1 MENNRF
7 INFVI
12 DYYKLLDTIKNDEEF
27 RKSYICEKSKFFK
40 KKYDL
45 PKEELTRTVANYS
58 NNISRIKE
66 IRRPLL
72 DQLIYVAMEF
82 IEFEQFAEKCL
93 FYDPSVFGIDF
104 SYSDDKYSLSFKD
117 SDLPITINL
126 NIRTTNIVMPIYDTK
141 SPILSMF
148 DTDDEYIEEKKQ
160 KKVELV
166 EIVIMRNYGEEID
179 TVYKFINNSN
189 VALKTD
195 FDIAIFD
202 RVIKSITRVIYNLFI
217 YICNN
222 NLTEGIMQMYNI
234 NLEEDVIKN
243 GYLWLCK
250 CK

>member
-1 MENNRF
+1 MGTCESNNAME
-7 INFVI
+7 INEPFETLWVDYEFKDPTLAELVLYRMLVRHNGVPFSAFYKNKNSDTFYLWRI
-12 DYYKLLDTIKNDEEF
+12 DYQKFIEMGSSFAGTLYAITKEEMNRLLD
-27 RKSYICEKSKFFK
+27 
-40 KKYDL
+40 
-45 PKEELTRTVANYS
+45 
-58 NNISRIKE
+58 
-66 IRRPLL
+66 
-72 DQLIYVAMEF
+72 
-82 IEFEQFAEKCL
+82 
-93 FYDPSVFGIDF
+93 
-104 SYSDDKYSLSFKD
+104 
-117 SDLPITINL
+117 
-126 NIRTTNIVMPIYDTK
+126 
-141 SPILSMF
+141 
-148 DTDDEYIEEKKQ
+148 
-160 KKVELV
+160 
-166 EIVIMRNYGEEID
+166 GEEID